1 MIKLALLFK
10 EGIRINIYDDI
21 GLVKGVGP
29 KLKERHNKV
38 GIFTVLDLLLYF
50 PRDYE
55 FLNDDISLNGDISDE
70 KAILKCKVQSYG
82 SSIRTRN
89 GKTLTT
95 INFTYNNLKVI
106 GKWFNQPYI
115 KRNFILGN
123 EYNLMGKFKKVNN
136 TLEVI
141 NPLIPCKEANKSEIL
156 PIYTLKNGL
165 TNKIL
170 VKLIN
175 EILKNMIIKENLPEE
190 IVKKYKLISLDKAI
204 RSIHFPEGRGE
215 LQSAINRLK
224 FQELFTYS
232 LKIIMMKAHIKK
244 ENSGISF
251 KMSPLLKDLKES
263 LPYTLTN
270 AQSRTLR
277 EILLDQKRNIA
288 MNRLVQGDVG
298 SGKTLVALISMFNVY
313 MNGYQTVLMAPTE
326 ILANQH
332 YAEAKKYLEQFGVD
346 IELLTGSTKEKEKKR
361 IKEKIASGKGIML
374 IGTHALIQDDVELNN
389 LGLVVTDEQHRFGV
403 EQRSRLINKNK
414 RADVLVMTATPIPR
428 TLSLY
433 LYSDLDISIIDE
445 LPPGRKPID
454 TMLVDMNQRMKAY
467 NFALKEVEKGRQFY
481 IVSPLIEENE
491 KLNLNSVE
499 KIYEELKNG
508 IFKDV
513 RIEILHGKMSG
524 KDKDKIINTFKN
536 GEIKGIIS
544 TTVIEVGVN
553 VPNSTM
559 MIIENAER
567 FGLAQLHQLRGR
579 VGRGKHK
586 SYCILIANTKNDIT
600 RRRMEI
606 MTESSDGFYIAEE
619 DLKLRGAGEVF
630 GMRQHGDEGF
640 ILANV
645 VDDINILKC
654 ANHEAKLIVNNI
666 NEDNKKLCTEIMRGI
681 ERNSRYICFN

>member
-29 KLKERHNKV
+29 KLKERLNKV

-55 FLNDDISLNGDISDE
+55 FLNDYISLNGDISDE

-332 YAEAKKYLEQFGVD
+332 YAEAKKYLDKFGVD

-361 IKEKIASGKGIML
+361 IKEKIASGKEIML

-513 RIEILHGKMSG
+513 RIEILHGKMAG

-579 VGRGKHK
+579 VGRGEHK

>member
-29 KLKERHNKV
+29 KLKERLNKV

-70 KAILKCKVQSYG
+70 KAILKCKAKSYG

-204 RSIHFPEGRGE
+204 RSIHFPAGRGE

-332 YAEAKKYLEQFGVD
+332 YAEAKKYLDKFGVD

-361 IKEKIASGKGIML
+361 IKEKIASGKEIML

-513 RIEILHGKMSG
+513 RIEILHGKMAG

-579 VGRGKHK
+579 VGRGEHK

>member
-29 KLKERHNKV
+29 KLKERLNKV

-55 FLNDDISLNGDISDE
+55 FLNDDISLNGDTSDE

-175 EILKNMIIKENLPEE
+175 EILKNMIIKENLPDE

-204 RSIHFPEGRGE
+204 RSIHFPAGRGE

-332 YAEAKKYLEQFGVD
+332 YAEAKKYLDKFGVD

-361 IKEKIASGKGIML
+361 IKEKIASGKEIML

-389 LGLVVTDEQHRFGV
+389 LGLVLTDEQHRFGV

-508 IFKDV
+508 IFKDI
-513 RIEILHGKMSG
+513 RIEILHGKMAG

>member
-29 KLKERHNKV
+29 KLKERLNKV

-55 FLNDDISLNGDISDE
+55 FLNDDISLNGDTSDE

-175 EILKNMIIKENLPEE
+175 EILKNMIIKENLPDE

-332 YAEAKKYLEQFGVD
+332 YAEAKKYLDKFGVD

-361 IKEKIASGKGIML
+361 IKEKIASGKEIML

-513 RIEILHGKMSG
+513 RIEILHGKMAG

-579 VGRGKHK
+579 VGRGEHK

>member
-10 EGIRINIYDDI
+10 EGIMINIYDDI

-29 KLKERHNKV
+29 KLKERLNKV

-55 FLNDDISLNGDISDE
+55 FLNDDISLNGDTSDE
-70 KAILKCKVQSYG
+70 KAILKCKAKSYG

-175 EILKNMIIKENLPEE
+175 EILKNMIIKENLPDE

-332 YAEAKKYLEQFGVD
+332 YAEAKKYLDKFGVD

-361 IKEKIASGKGIML
+361 IKEKIASGKEIML

-454 TMLVDMNQRMKAY
+454 TMLVDMNQRMEAY

-513 RIEILHGKMSG
+513 RIEILHGKMAG

-579 VGRGKHK
+579 VGRGEHK

>member
-29 KLKERHNKV
+29 KLKERLNKV

-55 FLNDDISLNGDISDE
+55 FLNDDISLNEDTSDE
-70 KAILKCKVQSYG
+70 KAILKCRV
-82 SSIRTRN
+82 
-89 GKTLTT
+89 KTLTT

-175 EILKNMIIKENLPEE
+175 EILKNMIIKENLPDE

-332 YAEAKKYLEQFGVD
+332 YAEAKKYLDKFGVD

-361 IKEKIASGKGIML
+361 IKEKIASGKEIML

-513 RIEILHGKMSG
+513 RIEILHGKMAG

-579 VGRGKHK
+579 VGRGEHK

-681 ERNSRYICFN
+681 KRNSRYICFN

>member
-29 KLKERHNKV
+29 KLKDRLNKV

-55 FLNDDISLNGDISDE
+55 FLNDDISLNGDTSDE
-70 KAILKCKVQSYG
+70 KAILKCRVQSYG

-175 EILKNMIIKENLPEE
+175 EILKNMIIKENLPDE

-204 RSIHFPEGRGE
+204 RSIHFPAGRGE

-263 LPYTLTN
+263 LPYTLTS

-277 EILLDQKRNIA
+277 EILMDQKRNIA

-332 YAEAKKYLEQFGVD
+332 YAEAKKYLDKFGVD

-361 IKEKIASGKGIML
+361 IKEKIASGKEIML

-513 RIEILHGKMSG
+513 RIEILHGKMAG

-579 VGRGKHK
+579 VGRGEHK

-654 ANHEAKLIVNNI
+654 ANQEAKLIVNNI

>member
-29 KLKERHNKV
+29 KLKERLNKV

-115 KRNFILGN
+115 KRNFVLRN

-175 EILKNMIIKENLPEE
+175 EILKNMIIKENLPDE

-204 RSIHFPEGRGE
+204 RSIHFPAGRGE

-251 KMSPLLKDLKES
+251 KMSPLLKDLKDS

-277 EILLDQKRNIA
+277 EILMDQKRNIA

-332 YAEAKKYLEQFGVD
+332 YAEAKKYLDKFGVD

-361 IKEKIASGKGIML
+361 IKEKIASGKEIML

-513 RIEILHGKMSG
+513 RIEILHGKMAG

-579 VGRGKHK
+579 VGRGEHK

>member
-1 MIKLALLFK
+1 M
-10 EGIRINIYDDI
+10 NIYDDI

-29 KLKERHNKV
+29 KLKERLNKV

-55 FLNDDISLNGDISDE
+55 FLNDDISLNGDASDE
-70 KAILKCKVQSYG
+70 KAILKCKAKSYG

-332 YAEAKKYLEQFGVD
+332 YAEAKKYLDQFGVD

-361 IKEKIASGKGIML
+361 IKEKIASGKEIML

-579 VGRGKHK
+579 VGRGEHK

>member
-29 KLKERHNKV
+29 KLKERLNKV

-55 FLNDDISLNGDISDE
+55 FLNDDISLNGDTSDE
-70 KAILKCKVQSYG
+70 KAILKCKAKSYG

-204 RSIHFPEGRGE
+204 RSIHFPVGRGE

-332 YAEAKKYLEQFGVD
+332 YAEAKKYLDKFGVD

-361 IKEKIASGKGIML
+361 IKEKIASGKEIML

-513 RIEILHGKMSG
+513 RIEILHGKMAG

-579 VGRGKHK
+579 VGRGEHK

>member
-29 KLKERHNKV
+29 KLKERLNKV

-55 FLNDDISLNGDISDE
+55 FLNDDISLNGDTSDE

-89 GKTLTT
+89 RKTLTT

-175 EILKNMIIKENLPEE
+175 EILKNMIIKENLPDE

-332 YAEAKKYLEQFGVD
+332 YAEAKKYLDKFGVD

-361 IKEKIASGKGIML
+361 IKEKIASGKEIML

-513 RIEILHGKMSG
+513 RIEILHGKMAG

-579 VGRGKHK
+579 VGRGEHK

>member
-29 KLKERHNKV
+29 KLKERLNKV

-55 FLNDDISLNGDISDE
+55 FLNDDISLNGDTSDE
-70 KAILKCKVQSYG
+70 KAILKCKAKSYG

-175 EILKNMIIKENLPEE
+175 EILKNMIIKENLPDE

-332 YAEAKKYLEQFGVD
+332 YAEAKKYLDQFGVD

-361 IKEKIASGKGIML
+361 IKEKIASGKEIML

-513 RIEILHGKMSG
+513 RIEILHGKMAG
-524 KDKDKIINTFKN
+524 KNKDKIINTFKN

-579 VGRGKHK
+579 VGRGEHK

>member
-29 KLKERHNKV
+29 KLKERLNKV

-70 KAILKCKVQSYG
+70 KSILKCKVQSYG

-175 EILKNMIIKENLPEE
+175 EILKNMIIKENLPDE

-263 LPYTLTN
+263 LPYTLTS

-332 YAEAKKYLEQFGVD
+332 YAEAKKYLDQFGVD

-361 IKEKIASGKGIML
+361 IKEKIASGKEIML

-508 IFKDV
+508 IFKDI
-513 RIEILHGKMSG
+513 RIEILHGKMAG

-579 VGRGKHK
+579 VGRGEHK

>member
-1 MIKLALLFK
+1 M
-10 EGIRINIYDDI
+10 NIYDDI

-29 KLKERHNKV
+29 KLKERLNKV

-55 FLNDDISLNGDISDE
+55 FLNDDISLNGDTSDE
-70 KAILKCKVQSYG
+70 KAILKCKAKSYG

-332 YAEAKKYLEQFGVD
+332 YDEAKKYLDQFGVD

-361 IKEKIASGKGIML
+361 IKEKIASGKEIML

-579 VGRGKHK
+579 VGRGEHK

>member
-29 KLKERHNKV
+29 KLKERLNKV

-55 FLNDDISLNGDISDE
+55 FLNDDISLNGDTSDE

-175 EILKNMIIKENLPEE
+175 EILKNMIIKENLPDE
-190 IVKKYKLISLDKAI
+190 IVSKYKLISLDKAI

-244 ENSGISF
+244 ENSGINF

-277 EILLDQKRNIA
+277 EILMDQKRNIA

-332 YAEAKKYLEQFGVD
+332 YAEAKKYLDQFGVD

-361 IKEKIASGKGIML
+361 IKGKIASGKEIML

-508 IFKDV
+508 IFKDI
-513 RIEILHGKMSG
+513 RIEILHGKMAG

-579 VGRGKHK
+579 VGRGEHK

>member
-29 KLKERHNKV
+29 KLKERLNKV
-38 GIFTVLDLLLYF
+38 GIFTILDLLLYF

-55 FLNDDISLNGDISDE
+55 FLNDDISLNGDTSDE

-175 EILKNMIIKENLPEE
+175 EILKNMIIKENLPDE

-204 RSIHFPEGRGE
+204 RSIHFPAGRGE

-251 KMSPLLKDLKES
+251 KMSPLLKELKES

-332 YAEAKKYLEQFGVD
+332 YAEAKKYLDKFGVD

-361 IKEKIASGKGIML
+361 IKEKIASGKEIML

-513 RIEILHGKMSG
+513 RIEILHGKMAG

>member
-29 KLKERHNKV
+29 KLKERLNKV

-175 EILKNMIIKENLPEE
+175 EILKNMIIKENLPDE

-204 RSIHFPEGRGE
+204 RSIHFPAGRGE

-251 KMSPLLKDLKES
+251 KISPLLKDLKES
-263 LPYTLTN
+263 LPYTLTS

-332 YAEAKKYLEQFGVD
+332 YAEAKKYLDKFGVD

-361 IKEKIASGKGIML
+361 IKEKIASGKEIML

-508 IFKDV
+508 IFKDI
-513 RIEILHGKMSG
+513 RIEILHGKMAG

-579 VGRGKHK
+579 VGRGEHK

>member
-29 KLKERHNKV
+29 KLKERLNKV

-175 EILKNMIIKENLPEE
+175 EILKNMIIKENLSDE

-204 RSIHFPEGRGE
+204 RSIHFPAGRGE

-251 KMSPLLKDLKES
+251 KMSPLLKDLKDS

-277 EILLDQKRNIA
+277 EILMDQKRNIA
-288 MNRLVQGDVG
+288 MNRLVQGNVG

-332 YAEAKKYLEQFGVD
+332 YAEAKKYLDKFGVD
-346 IELLTGSTKEKEKKR
+346 IELLTGSTKGKEKKR
-361 IKEKIASGKGIML
+361 IKEKIASGKEIML

-513 RIEILHGKMSG
+513 RIEILHGKMAG

-579 VGRGKHK
+579 VGRGEHK

>member
-29 KLKERHNKV
+29 KLKDRLNKV

-55 FLNDDISLNGDISDE
+55 FLNDDISLNGDTSDE
-70 KAILKCKVQSYG
+70 KAILKCRVQSYG

-175 EILKNMIIKENLPEE
+175 EILKNMIIKENLPDE

-204 RSIHFPEGRGE
+204 RSIHFPAGRGE

-332 YAEAKKYLEQFGVD
+332 YAEAKKYLDKFGVD

-361 IKEKIASGKGIML
+361 IKEKIASGKEIML

-508 IFKDV
+508 IFKDI
-513 RIEILHGKMSG
+513 RIEILHGKMAG

-579 VGRGKHK
+579 VGRGEHK

>member
-29 KLKERHNKV
+29 KLKERLNKV

-55 FLNDDISLNGDISDE
+55 FLNDDISLNGDTSHE
-70 KAILKCKVQSYG
+70 KAILKCKAKSYG

-361 IKEKIASGKGIML
+361 IKEKIASGKEIML
-374 IGTHALIQDDVELNN
+374 IGTHAVIQDDVELNN

-513 RIEILHGKMSG
+513 RIEILHGKMAG

-579 VGRGKHK
+579 VGRGEHK

>member
-29 KLKERHNKV
+29 KLKERLNKV

-55 FLNDDISLNGDISDE
+55 FLNDDISLNGDTSDE

-175 EILKNMIIKENLPEE
+175 EILKNMIIKENLPDE

-204 RSIHFPEGRGE
+204 RSIHFPAGRGE

-332 YAEAKKYLEQFGVD
+332 YAEAKKYLDKFGVD

-361 IKEKIASGKGIML
+361 IKEKIASGKEIML

-513 RIEILHGKMSG
+513 RIEILHGKMAG

-579 VGRGKHK
+579 VGRGEHK
-586 SYCILIANTKNDIT
+586 SYCILIANIKNDIT

-654 ANHEAKLIVNNI
+654 ANQEAKLIVNNI

>member
-21 GLVKGVGP
+21 GLVKGVGT
-29 KLKERHNKV
+29 KLKERLNKV

-70 KAILKCKVQSYG
+70 KAILKCRVQSYG

-332 YAEAKKYLEQFGVD
+332 YAEAKKYLDKFGVD

-361 IKEKIASGKGIML
+361 IKEKIASGKEIML

-513 RIEILHGKMSG
+513 RIEILHGKMAG

-579 VGRGKHK
+579 VGRGEHK

>member
-29 KLKERHNKV
+29 KLKERLNKV

-55 FLNDDISLNGDISDE
+55 FLNDDISLNGDTSDE

-175 EILKNMIIKENLPEE
+175 EILKNMIIKENLPDE

-204 RSIHFPEGRGE
+204 RSIHFPAGRGE

-332 YAEAKKYLEQFGVD
+332 YAEAKKYLDKFGVD

-361 IKEKIASGKGIML
+361 IKEKIASGKEIML

-513 RIEILHGKMSG
+513 RIEILHGKMAG

-579 VGRGKHK
+579 VGRGEHK

>member
-29 KLKERHNKV
+29 KLKERLNKV

-55 FLNDDISLNGDISDE
+55 FLNDDISLNGDTSDE

-332 YAEAKKYLEQFGVD
+332 YAEAKKYLDKFGVD

-361 IKEKIASGKGIML
+361 IKEKIASGKEIML
-374 IGTHALIQDDVELNN
+374 IGTHAVIQDDVELNN

-513 RIEILHGKMSG
+513 RIEILHGKMAG

-579 VGRGKHK
+579 VGRGEHK

>member
-1 MIKLALLFK
+1 M
-10 EGIRINIYDDI
+10 NIYDDI

-29 KLKERHNKV
+29 KLKERLNKV

-55 FLNDDISLNGDISDE
+55 FLNDDISLNGDTSDE
-70 KAILKCKVQSYG
+70 KAILKCKVKSYG
-82 SSIRTRN
+82 SSIKTRN

-204 RSIHFPEGRGE
+204 RNIHFPVGRGE

-251 KMSPLLKDLKES
+251 KMSPLLKELKES

-332 YAEAKKYLEQFGVD
+332 YAEAKKYLDKFGVD

-361 IKEKIASGKGIML
+361 IKEKIASGKEIML

-513 RIEILHGKMSG
+513 RIEILHGKMAG

-579 VGRGKHK
+579 VGRGEHK

-681 ERNSRYICFN
+681 ERNSKYICFN

>member
-1 MIKLALLFK
+1 M
-10 EGIRINIYDDI
+10 NIYDDI

-29 KLKERHNKV
+29 KLKERLNKV

-55 FLNDDISLNGDISDE
+55 FLNDDISLNGDTSDE

-175 EILKNMIIKENLPEE
+175 EILKNMIIKENLPDE

-204 RSIHFPEGRGE
+204 RSIHFPAGRGE

-332 YAEAKKYLEQFGVD
+332 YAEAKKYLDKFGVD

-361 IKEKIASGKGIML
+361 IKEKIASGKEIML

-513 RIEILHGKMSG
+513 RIEILHGKMAG

-579 VGRGKHK
+579 VGRGEHK

>member
-29 KLKERHNKV
+29 KLKERLNKV

-55 FLNDDISLNGDISDE
+55 FLNDDISLNGDTSDE

-175 EILKNMIIKENLPEE
+175 EILKNMIIKENLPDE

-204 RSIHFPEGRGE
+204 RSIHFPAGRGE

-332 YAEAKKYLEQFGVD
+332 YAEAKKYLDKFGVD

-361 IKEKIASGKGIML
+361 IKGKIASGKEIML

-508 IFKDV
+508 IFKDI
-513 RIEILHGKMSG
+513 RIEILHGKMAG

-579 VGRGKHK
+579 VGRGEHK

>member
-1 MIKLALLFK
+1 M
-10 EGIRINIYDDI
+10 NIYDDI

-29 KLKERHNKV
+29 KLKERLNKV

-55 FLNDDISLNGDISDE
+55 FLNDDISLNGDTSDE

-89 GKTLTT
+89 GKTLIT

-332 YAEAKKYLEQFGVD
+332 YAEAKKYLDKFGVD

-361 IKEKIASGKGIML
+361 IKEKIASGKEIML

-513 RIEILHGKMSG
+513 RIEILHGKMAG

-579 VGRGKHK
+579 VGRGEHK

>member
-1 MIKLALLFK
+1 M
-10 EGIRINIYDDI
+10 NIYDDI

-29 KLKERHNKV
+29 KLKERLNKV

-55 FLNDDISLNGDISDE
+55 FLNDDISLNGDTSDE
-70 KAILKCKVQSYG
+70 KAILKCRAKSYG

-204 RSIHFPEGRGE
+204 RNIHFPVGRGE

-251 KMSPLLKDLKES
+251 KMSPLLKELKES

-332 YAEAKKYLEQFGVD
+332 YAEAKKYLDKFGVD

-361 IKEKIASGKGIML
+361 IKEKIASGKEIML

-513 RIEILHGKMSG
+513 RIEILHGKMAG

-579 VGRGKHK
+579 VGRGEHK

-681 ERNSRYICFN
+681 ERNSKYICFN

>member
-29 KLKERHNKV
+29 KLKERLNKV

-70 KAILKCKVQSYG
+70 KAILKCRVQSYG

-175 EILKNMIIKENLPEE
+175 EILKNMIIKENLPDE

-332 YAEAKKYLEQFGVD
+332 YAEAKKYLDKFGVD

-361 IKEKIASGKGIML
+361 IKEKIASGKEIML

-513 RIEILHGKMSG
+513 RIEILHGKMAG

-579 VGRGKHK
+579 VGRGEHK

>member
-29 KLKERHNKV
+29 KLKERLNKV

-55 FLNDDISLNGDISDE
+55 FLNDDISLNGDTSDE
-70 KAILKCKVQSYG
+70 KAILKCKAKSYG

-175 EILKNMIIKENLPEE
+175 EILKNMIIKENLPDE

-204 RSIHFPEGRGE
+204 RSIHFPAGRGE

-263 LPYTLTN
+263 LPYTLTS

-332 YAEAKKYLEQFGVD
+332 YAEAKKYLDKFGVD

-361 IKEKIASGKGIML
+361 IKEKIASGKEIML

-508 IFKDV
+508 IFKDI
-513 RIEILHGKMSG
+513 RIEILHGKMAG

-579 VGRGKHK
+579 VGRGEHK

>member
-1 MIKLALLFK
+1 M
-10 EGIRINIYDDI
+10 NIYDDI

-29 KLKERHNKV
+29 KLKDRLNKV

-55 FLNDDISLNGDISDE
+55 FLNDDISLNGDTSDE
-70 KAILKCKVQSYG
+70 KAILKCRVQSYG

-175 EILKNMIIKENLPEE
+175 EILKNMIIKENLPDE

-332 YAEAKKYLEQFGVD
+332 YAEAKKYLDQFGVD

-361 IKEKIASGKGIML
+361 IKEKIASGKEIML
-374 IGTHALIQDDVELNN
+374 IGTHAVIQDDVELNN

-513 RIEILHGKMSG
+513 RIEILHGKMAG

-579 VGRGKHK
+579 VGRGEHK
-586 SYCILIANTKNDIT
+586 SYCILIANTNNDIT

>member
-1 MIKLALLFK
+1 M
-10 EGIRINIYDDI
+10 
-21 GLVKGVGP
+21 
-29 KLKERHNKV
+29 
-38 GIFTVLDLLLYF
+38 LLYF

-55 FLNDDISLNGDISDE
+55 FLNDDISLNGDTSDE
-70 KAILKCKVQSYG
+70 KAILKCKAKSYG

-332 YAEAKKYLEQFGVD
+332 YAEAKKYLDKFGVD

-361 IKEKIASGKGIML
+361 IKEKIASGKEIML

-579 VGRGKHK
+579 VGRGEHK

>member
-29 KLKERHNKV
+29 KLKERLNKV

-55 FLNDDISLNGDISDE
+55 FLNDDISLNGDTSDE

-175 EILKNMIIKENLPEE
+175 EILKNMIIKENLPDE

-204 RSIHFPEGRGE
+204 RSIHFPAGRGE

-332 YAEAKKYLEQFGVD
+332 YAEAKKYLDKFGVD

-361 IKEKIASGKGIML
+361 IKEKIASGKEIML

-508 IFKDV
+508 IFKDI
-513 RIEILHGKMSG
+513 RIEILHGKMAG

>member
-29 KLKERHNKV
+29 KLKERLNKV

-115 KRNFILGN
+115 KRNLILGN

-467 NFALKEVEKGRQFY
+467 NFALKEVGKGRQFY

-579 VGRGKHK
+579 VGRGEHK

>member
-29 KLKERHNKV
+29 KLKERLNKV

-55 FLNDDISLNGDISDE
+55 FLNDDISLNEDTSDE
-70 KAILKCKVQSYG
+70 KAILKCRVQSYG

-175 EILKNMIIKENLPEE
+175 EILKNMIIKENLPDE

-232 LKIIMMKAHIKK
+232 LKIIMMKTHIKK

-332 YAEAKKYLEQFGVD
+332 YAEAKKYLDKFGVD

-361 IKEKIASGKGIML
+361 IKEKIASGKEIML

-513 RIEILHGKMSG
+513 RIEILHGKMAG

-579 VGRGKHK
+579 VGRGEHK

>member
-1 MIKLALLFK
+1 
-10 EGIRINIYDDI
+10 
-21 GLVKGVGP
+21 
-29 KLKERHNKV
+29 
-38 GIFTVLDLLLYF
+38 
-50 PRDYE
+50 
-55 FLNDDISLNGDISDE
+55 
-70 KAILKCKVQSYG
+70 
-82 SSIRTRN
+82 
-89 GKTLTT
+89 
-95 INFTYNNLKVI
+95 
-106 GKWFNQPYI
+106 
-115 KRNFILGN
+115 
-123 EYNLMGKFKKVNN
+123 MGKFKKVNN

-232 LKIIMMKAHIKK
+232 LKIIMMKTHIKK

-332 YAEAKKYLEQFGVD
+332 YAEAKKYLDQFGVD
-346 IELLTGSTKEKEKKR
+346 IEILTGSTKEKEKKR

-454 TMLVDMNQRMKAY
+454 TMLVDINQRMKAY

-513 RIEILHGKMSG
+513 RIEILHGKMAG

-579 VGRGKHK
+579 VGRGEHK

>member
-29 KLKERHNKV
+29 KLKERLNKV

-55 FLNDDISLNGDISDE
+55 FLNDDISLNGDTSDE

-156 PIYTLKNGL
+156 PIYTLKKVL
-165 TNKIL
+165 TKKIL

-175 EILKNMIIKENLPEE
+175 EILKNMIIKENLPDE

-204 RSIHFPEGRGE
+204 RSIHFPAGRGE

-332 YAEAKKYLEQFGVD
+332 YAEAKKYLDKFGVD

-361 IKEKIASGKGIML
+361 IKEKIASGKEIML

-513 RIEILHGKMSG
+513 RIEILHGKMAG

-579 VGRGKHK
+579 VGRGEHK

-654 ANHEAKLIVNNI
+654 ANQEAKLIVNNI
-666 NEDNKKLCTEIMRGI
+666 NEDNKKICT
-681 ERNSRYICFN
+681 

>member
-29 KLKERHNKV
+29 KLKDRLNKV

-55 FLNDDISLNGDISDE
+55 FLNDDISLNGDTSDE
-70 KAILKCKVQSYG
+70 KAILKCRVQSYG

-175 EILKNMIIKENLPEE
+175 EILKNMIIKENLPDE

-204 RSIHFPEGRGE
+204 RSIHFPAGRGE

-332 YAEAKKYLEQFGVD
+332 YAEAKKYLDKFGVD

-361 IKEKIASGKGIML
+361 IKEKIASGKEIML

-513 RIEILHGKMSG
+513 RIEILHGKMAG

-579 VGRGKHK
+579 VGRGEHK

-654 ANHEAKLIVNNI
+654 ANQEAKLIVNNI

>member
-29 KLKERHNKV
+29 KLKERLNKV

-175 EILKNMIIKENLPEE
+175 EILKNMIIKENLPDE

-232 LKIIMMKAHIKK
+232 LKIIMMKTHIKK

-332 YAEAKKYLEQFGVD
+332 YAEAKKYLDKFGVD

-361 IKEKIASGKGIML
+361 IKEKIASGKEIML

-513 RIEILHGKMSG
+513 RIEILHGKMAG

-579 VGRGKHK
+579 VGRGEHK